1 MEEKFEY
8 LDKEEGSLL
17 EISSTHEDWNKSK
30 EMQNKH
36 MPFFLSVAGD
46 LLDDYV
52 CEVSTF
58 DIDTAKD
65 IVKFLQEKIDF
76 LEKPKTMNKDTLDS
90 LKKSMNELDDESE
103 LNVEDFELE
112 VFFDIKRVYKEQ
124 GHDTTVILLNN
135 MVNNNMN
142 IRVNTPMKLVGIM
155 KHNLPHRESVYD
167 LRVEFEG
174 KEHLIKESL
183 LTIVE

>member
-1 MEEKFEY
+1 MEKVFSYRDNDEN
-8 LDKEEGSLL
+8 SLL
-17 EISSTHEDWNKSK
+17 EISSAHDDWNKSK
-30 EMQNKH
+30 DLKDKQT
-36 MPFFLSVAGD
+36 PFYMSVESETWDG
-46 LLDDYV
+46 YQ
-52 CEVSTF
+52 CEALFF

-65 IVKFLQEKIDF
+65 IVKFLQDKIDF
-76 LEKPKTMNKDTLDS
+76 LEKPKTLNKDTLDS

-155 KHNLPHRESVYD
+155 KHNLQHRESVYD

>member
-1 MEEKFEY
+1 MKELIK
-8 LDKEEGSLL
+8 LDDEMQVRM
-17 EISSTHEDWNKSK
+17 EISSNQWSWKKSK
-30 EMQNKH
+30 EEKLDNQ
-36 MPFFLSVAGD
+36 FFIKLTSYIDGN
-46 LLDDYV
+46 
-52 CEVSTF
+52 EEFMSF

-76 LEKPKTMNKDTLDS
+76 LDKSETPNKDTLES
-90 LKKSMNELDDESE
+90 LKKSMNELDDENE

>member
-1 MEEKFEY
+1 MKELIK
-8 LDKEEGSLL
+8 LDDEMQIRM
-17 EISSTHEDWNKSK
+17 EISSNQWSWEKSK
-30 EMQNKH
+30 EGECGNQ
-36 MPFFLSVAGD
+36 FFIKLSSYLSD
-46 LLDDYV
+46 S
-52 CEVSTF
+52 EEFMSF

-65 IVKFLQEKIDF
+65 IVKFLQDKIDF
-76 LEKPKTMNKDTLDS
+76 LEKPKTLNKDTLDS

-167 LRVEFEG
+167 LVVKQG
-174 KEHLIKESL
+174 DKEYILKESL

>member
-1 MEEKFEY
+1 MEEFKYYDNNDSF
-8 LDKEEGSLL
+8 SNL
-17 EISSTHEDWNKSK
+17 EISSVHDDWNKTK
-30 EMQNKH
+30 ELKDKQ
-36 MPFFLSVAGD
+36 MPFFMSITDETWDGYNYE
-46 LLDDYV
+46 YV
-52 CEVSTF
+52 SF
-58 DIDTAKD
+58 DIDTAKG

-76 LEKPKTMNKDTLDS
+76 LEKPKTLNKDTLDS

-112 VFFDIKRVYKEQ
+112 VFFDMKRVYREQ

-142 IRVNTPMKLVGIM
+142 IRINTPMKLVGII